1 MQQKPPAKVNSNR
14 PGTTIA
20 LKFWVRPKPL
30 DPRAVGLLEPG
41 FLHACRVVRQY
52 CCASNKKDG
61 LPQPSHAR
69 SAATPMAA
77 IQGLCIELNLF
88 VAVATEP
95 AWDCRRTMLQGLAP
109 KPDRLIGMVEGAF
122 QPQWVNWVIRLTSP
136 HLPYL
141 GQAATGAA

>member
-1 MQQKPPAKVNSNR
+1 MEQEVPAEVHGHG
-14 PGTTIA
+14 PGAAIA
-20 LKFWVRPKPL
+20 LKLWVRPEPL
-30 DPRAVGLLEPG
+30 DPWPVGLLEPG

-95 AWDCRRTMLQGLAP
+95 AWDCRHTLLQGLAP
-109 KPDRLIGMVEGAF
+109 KPD
-122 QPQWVNWVIRLTSP
+122 P
-136 HLPYL
+136 L
-141 GQAATGAA
+141 GWDG

>member
-1 MQQKPPAKVNSNR
+1 MEQEVPAEVHGHG
-14 PGTTIA
+14 PGSAIA
-20 LKFWVRPKPL
+20 FKFRVGPEPL
-30 DPRAVGLLEPG
+30 DPWPVGLLEPG

-77 IQGLCIELNLF
+77 IQGLCIELNFF

-95 AWDCRRTMLQGLAP
+95 AWDRWHTLLERLAP
-109 KPDRLIGMVEGAF
+109 KPD
-122 QPQWVNWVIRLTSP
+122 P
-136 HLPYL
+136 L
-141 GQAATGAA
+141 GWDG